1 MFGDSRS
8 EPLTGYSHTTQSRA
22 RRPLA
27 RPGAVRRSASS
38 PLRRAGFAYC
48 GVIEGSSRAE
58 FVRGAPGSGTTAGC
72 LRPETGTGT
81 FVAIVR
87 AVDSAVGSA
96 RDGQDVAAP
105 HPRLRTILGRIAL
118 SLLTA
123 CFIPALLFYVCLATI
138 SVWAALVAA
147 LAWCYGASAWR
158 MATRRRRSGL
168 LMMTVAVLTAR
179 TAFAF
184 ASGDTFLYFLQPAVT
199 DVAVAMVFFASL
211 ATARP
216 VVARLASDFY
226 PMSADVAKR
235 PRIQRLFWHLTLLW
249 ALVCLG
255 KATVTVS
262 LLMSQSTMTFVVVKS
277 ICLLSITIVAVTA
290 TVLAAVRAARKEGL
304 LTTA

>member
-1 MFGDSRS
+1 M
-8 EPLTGYSHTTQSRA
+8 
-22 RRPLA
+22 
-27 RPGAVRRSASS
+27 
-38 PLRRAGFAYC
+38 
-48 GVIEGSSRAE
+48 
-58 FVRGAPGSGTTAGC
+58 TAGVM
-72 LRPETGTGT
+72 RPETGTGT
-81 FVAIVR
+81 FMAIVQ
-87 AVDSAVGSA
+87 AVDRTDDSA
-96 RDGQDVAAP
+96 RDGQTVAAP

-123 CFIPALLFYVCLATI
+123 CFIPAVLFYVCLATL

-168 LMMTVAVLTAR
+168 LMLTVAVLTAR

-184 ASGDTFLYFLQPAVT
+184 ASGDTFVYFLQPAVT

-216 VVARLASDFY
+216 VVARLAADFY

-249 ALVCLG
+249 ALVCLS

-262 LLMSQSTMTFVVVKS
+262 LLVSQSTMTFVVVKS
-277 ICLLSITIVAVTA
+277 ICLLSITTLAVTA
-290 TVLAAVRAARKEGL
+290 TVLAAVWVARKEGL
-304 LTTA
+304 LKPA

>member
-1 MFGDSRS
+1 M
-8 EPLTGYSHTTQSRA
+8 Q
-22 RRPLA
+22 
-27 RPGAVRRSASS
+27 
-38 PLRRAGFAYC
+38 
-48 GVIEGSSRAE
+48 
-58 FVRGAPGSGTTAGC
+58 
-72 LRPETGTGT
+72 
-81 FVAIVR
+81 
-87 AVDSAVGSA
+87 AVDPTYSSA
-96 RDGQDVAAP
+96 RDGRTASVTHP
-105 HPRLRTILGRIAL
+105 HLRTILGRIAL

-123 CFIPALLFYVCLATI
+123 CFIPAILFYVCLATI

-168 LMMTVAVLTAR
+168 LMLTVAVLTAR
-179 TAFAF
+179 TVFAF

-199 DVAVAMVFFASL
+199 DVGVAMVFFASL

-216 VVARLASDFY
+216 VVARVASDFY

-262 LLMSQSTMTFVVVKS
+262 LLVSQSTMTFVVVKS
-277 ICLLSITIVAVTA
+277 ICLLSITILAVTA
-290 TVLAAVRAARKEGL
+290 TVLAAVSVARKEGL
-304 LTTA
+304 LMTA

>member
-1 MFGDSRS
+1 M
-8 EPLTGYSHTTQSRA
+8 
-22 RRPLA
+22 
-27 RPGAVRRSASS
+27 
-38 PLRRAGFAYC
+38 
-48 GVIEGSSRAE
+48 
-58 FVRGAPGSGTTAGC
+58 
-72 LRPETGTGT
+72 RPETGTGT
-81 FVAIVR
+81 FVAIVCTI
-87 AVDSAVGSA
+87 DPAVGPA
-96 RDGQDVAAP
+96 PHGQDVTAP
-105 HPRLRTILGRIAL
+105 HPRLRTILGRIVL

-123 CFIPALLFYVCLATI
+123 CFIPAILFYVCLAMV

-168 LMMTVAVLTAR
+168 LMLTVAVLTAR

-184 ASGDTFLYFLQPAVT
+184 ASGDTFVYFLQPAVT

-262 LLMSQSTMTFVVVKS
+262 LLVSQSTMTFVVVKS
-277 ICLLSITIVAVTA
+277 ICLLSITILAVTA
-290 TVLAAVRAARKEGL
+290 TVLAAVWVARKEGL